1 MFPQP
6 VLSRCHSY
14 SQLNQTANAFIINS
28 CVKLCQRLF
37 QDISLLI
44 CSSDDFDLPIFPSKM
59 LLSSLPDY
67 CNLHGMLNSIKKR
80 KENKESL
87 SRTIACE
94 LCRILPCDWLVTLV
108 KENETHPADNNSGSS
123 FKRFAQRSTFYIPY
137 LALLTSGDLS
147 PSLRLKWS
155 TANPPGGITRWLTWK
170 PSFLL

>member
-1 MFPQP
+1 MFSAVVSVITCQTTSQHGQLFNW
-6 VLSRCHSY
+6 VSRSLSDPGCSRGTDVSSACPFTLSFIFAAK
-14 SQLNQTANAFIINS
+14 SNCNAFIINS

-94 LCRILPCDWLVTLV
+94 LCRILPCD
-108 KENETHPADNNSGSS
+108 
-123 FKRFAQRSTFYIPY
+123 
-137 LALLTSGDLS
+137 
-147 PSLRLKWS
+147 
-155 TANPPGGITRWLTWK
+155 
-170 PSFLL
+170 